1 MTMSHAGYILYIC
14 MVIALYG
21 SPLIALALFLGW
33 RRKGFLK
40 TLVAILV
47 LIPVAASV
55 AYLLVRYA

>member
-1 MTMSHAGYILYIC
+1 MSHAGYILYIC

-21 SPLIALALFLGW
+21 SPLIVLALFLGW
-33 RRKGFLK
+33 RKKRFLK

-47 LIPVAASV
+47 LIPGVASA